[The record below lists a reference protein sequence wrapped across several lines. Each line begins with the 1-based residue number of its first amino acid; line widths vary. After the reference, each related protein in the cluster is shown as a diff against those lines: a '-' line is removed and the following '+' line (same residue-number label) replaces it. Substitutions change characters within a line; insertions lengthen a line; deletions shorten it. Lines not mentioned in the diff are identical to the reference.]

1 MNKREIKGL
10 SKLDKMIVIKVLES
24 FIGIDKSAKE
34 SITEKGYKK
43 ILEIH
48 WSLGMD
54 LISSLCVKN
63 KKDFDSYAKES
74 FEKFKGELNNK

>member
-1 MNKREIKGL
+1 
-10 SKLDKMIVIKVLES
+10 
-24 FIGIDKSAKE
+24 
-34 SITEKGYKK
+34 
-43 ILEIH
+43 
-48 WSLGMD
+48 MD